1 MLFLNENILYLQ
13 VRRGNMTSDIL
24 LESGTGEVEV
34 IEFRANDVNY
44 AINVIKVKEIIDMPA
59 NGVTKMPES
68 KKEIA
73 GLILCRDEILPVID
87 LKYILNRE
95 KSSELGSRLIVCE
108 FNKVKV
114 AFNIDDII
122 GVHRIKWSDI
132 RKPNNMFDESLAVGN
147 IVLNGKIIV
156 MLDFEKIVTDISPKS
171 GISEDRLVSVEYK
184 DRSELKLVLADDSPL
199 IRKLLRE
206 TLTKAGFT
214 NMKIFDD
221 GEQALD
227 YLEGL
232 KNDLG
237 KSFVKEVQ
245 LLITD
250 IEMPQMDGLTLTRKV
265 KEDEVLKRLP
275 VIIFSS
281 LITDDLRHKGES
293 VGADAQLSK
302 PEIEELIGVVDQLLG
317 I

>member
-1 MLFLNENILYLQ
+1 
-13 VRRGNMTSDIL
+13 MTSDIL

-59 NGVTKMPES
+59 SGVTKMPES

-95 KSSELGSRLIVCE
+95 KSSELGQRLIVCE

-232 KNDLG
+232 KKELG

>member
-1 MLFLNENILYLQ
+1 
-13 VRRGNMTSDIL
+13 MTSDIL

-232 KNDLG
+232 KKDLG

-275 VIIFSS
+275 VVIFSS
-281 LITDDLRHKGES
+281 LITEDLRHKGES

-302 PEIEELIGVVDQLLG
+302 PEIEELIGVIDQLLG
-317 I
+317 V

>member
-13 VRRGNMTSDIL
+13 VRRGNITSDIL

-59 NGVTKMPES
+59 SGVTKMPES

-95 KSSELGSRLIVCE
+95 KSSELGQRLIVCE

-122 GVHRIKWSDI
+122 GVHRIKWSEI

-184 DRSELKLVLADDSPL
+184 DRSDLKLVLADDSPL
-199 IRKLLRE
+199 IRKLLKE

-232 KNDLG
+232 KKDLG

>member
-1 MLFLNENILYLQ
+1 
-13 VRRGNMTSDIL
+13 MTSDIL

-59 NGVTKMPES
+59 SGVTKMPES

-95 KSSELGSRLIVCE
+95 KSSELGQRLIVCE

-184 DRSELKLVLADDSPL
+184 DRSDLKLVLADDSPL
-199 IRKLLRE
+199 IRKLLKE

-232 KNDLG
+232 KKDLG

>member
-1 MLFLNENILYLQ
+1 
-13 VRRGNMTSDIL
+13 MTSDIL

-59 NGVTKMPES
+59 SGVTKMPES

-95 KSSELGSRLIVCE
+95 KSSELGKRLIVCE

-122 GVHRIKWSDI
+122 GVHRIKWSEI

-171 GISEDRLVSVEYK
+171 GISEDRRVSIEYK
-184 DRSELKLVLADDSPL
+184 DRSDLKLVLADDSPL

-232 KNDLG
+232 KKDLG

>member
-1 MLFLNENILYLQ
+1 
-13 VRRGNMTSDIL
+13 MTSDIL

-59 NGVTKMPES
+59 SGVTKMPES

-95 KSSELGSRLIVCE
+95 KSSELGQRLIVCE

-199 IRKLLRE
+199 IRKLLKE

-232 KNDLG
+232 KKDLG